1 MEGDWKTISG
11 KPPLS
16 SHDRDS
22 NLDLPVLSSLAQHET
37 SELTKYATEAVDLA
51 AYTQGTIVGWPSP
64 VLPSLQSENSPIG
77 GEPMTDEEASWM
89 GSVLCLGALLL
100 TPIYGYLSNNHSRK
114 LTGYLVGIP
123 PIICW
128 LMIIF
133 ARSKM
138 TLFIARF
145 LIGAVGAGNTV
156 LCPLYVTEIVEDD
169 VRGSLGTYVMLFF
182 SIGVLQ
188 SYIVG
193 SYASYQVLGFACI
206 SLPILFV
213 FLFYWMPESPVY
225 LMSRNRH
232 MESRKALSWLRGND
246 KQTVDREMEKL
257 TEVLNISKE
266 DSSSGFPILELFS
279 KRGSRRAMLICMGFT
294 INMGLS
300 GSFALMTFTVRIFQ
314 ESGSELSPD
323 LSAICVA
330 ILQCASVFLTSVIID
345 RAGRKIIMIVS
356 NMALVLCLLV
366 MGAYYYLKDAG
377 FEVSHFGWLPVVCLC
392 SYVVAVNM
400 GVMTVPW
407 IVINEVFEPRVKSM
421 AVTLC
426 CSFVWAINFLTSKF
440 FLPVASHVGLAG
452 CYWFFGVVCLLGAVF
467 CHLVMPETK
476 NRSLADILK
485 ELAGEKRFTKP

>member
-1 MEGDWKTISG
+1 T
-11 KPPLS
+11 
-16 SHDRDS
+16 
-22 NLDLPVLSSLAQHET
+22 
-37 SELTKYATEAVDLA
+37 VDLA

-89 GSVLCLGALLL
+89 GSVLCLGALLM
-100 TPIYGYLSNNHSRK
+100 TPIYSYLANNHSRK

-133 ARSKM
+133 ARSKT
-138 TLFIARF
+138 TLFVARF
-145 LIGAVGAGNTV
+145 MIGTVGAGNTV
-156 LCPLYVTEIVEDD
+156 LCPLYVTEIAEDD

-246 KQTVDREMEKL
+246 KQTVDRELEKL
-257 TEVLNISKE
+257 TEVLNRSKE
-266 DSSSGFPILELFS
+266 YSSSGFSISELFT
-279 KRGSRRAMLICMGFT
+279 KRGSRRAMLICMGFA

-323 LSAICVA
+323 LSAIFVA
-330 ILQCASVFLTSVIID
+330 ILQCVGVFLTSVIVD

-366 MGAYYYLKDAG
+366 MGAFYYLKDAG

-392 SYVVAVNM
+392 LYVVAVNM
-400 GVMTVPW
+400 GVATVPW

-452 CYWFFGVVCLLGAVF
+452 CYWFFGGVCLLGAVF

-476 NRSLADILK
+476 NRSLEDILK
-485 ELAGEKRFTKP
+485 ELAGEKRSTKP

>member
-1 MEGDWKTISG
+1 MFLFSQCFC
-11 KPPLS
+11 
-16 SHDRDS
+16 
-22 NLDLPVLSSLAQHET
+22 NMN
-37 SELTKYATEAVDLA
+37 LA

-64 VLPSLQSENSPIG
+64 VLLSLQSENSPIG

-89 GSVLCLGALLL
+89 GSVLCLGALLM

-133 ARSKM
+133 ARSKT
-138 TLFIARF
+138 TLFVARF
-145 LIGAVGAGNTV
+145 MIGNVGAGNTV
-156 LCPLYVTEIVEDD
+156 LCPLYVTEIAEDD
-169 VRGSLGTYVMLFF
+169 VRGSLVTCVMLFF

-213 FLFYWMPESPVY
+213 FLFYWMTESPVY
-225 LMSRNRH
+225 LMSINRH
-232 MESRKALSWLRGND
+232 TESRKALSWLRGND

-257 TEVLNISKE
+257 TKVLNRSKE
-266 DSSSGFPILELFS
+266 DSSSAFSILELFT
-279 KRGSRRAMLICMGFT
+279 KRGSRKTMLICMGFA

-300 GSFALMTFTVRIFQ
+300 GAFALMTFTVRIFQ
-314 ESGSELSPD
+314 EFGSELFPD
-323 LSAICVA
+323 LSAIFVA
-330 ILQCASVFLTSVIID
+330 ILQC
-345 RAGRKIIMIVS
+345 
-356 NMALVLCLLV
+356 
-366 MGAYYYLKDAG
+366 
-377 FEVSHFGWLPVVCLC
+377 
-392 SYVVAVNM
+392 
-400 GVMTVPW
+400 
-407 IVINEVFEPRVKSM
+407 VFEPRVKPT

-426 CSFVWAINFLTSKF
+426 CSFVWAINFLMSKF

-452 CYWFFGVVCLLGAVF
+452 CYWFFGGVCLLGAVF

-476 NRSLADILK
+476 NRSLEDILK